1 MFICRLSKKKKR
13 KSYKELEFTKL
24 EFHKDI
30 KNYLF
35 LSLCLFV
42 DYPKKKK
49 KKKSCKGLMF
59 TKLEFHITRNS
70 SLMSL
75 STVEKK

>member
-13 KSYKELEFTKL
+13 KCYKELEFTKL

-42 DYPKKKK
+42 NYPKK

-59 TKLEFHITRNS
+59 TKLEFCITRNS

-75 STVEKK
+75 STLEKK